1 MIVGVLQVTHQTDR
15 RIICVELVF
24 SFFFCNFWHFGTVKK
39 IQDKTG
45 IATIEEFANVFM
57 TSEARQFDIV
67 KQVEEFEN
75 TLSTIESHNHSMI
88 KEIELEKNK
97 LNLMK
102 EN

>member
-1 MIVGVLQVTHQTDR
+1 
-15 RIICVELVF
+15 
-24 SFFFCNFWHFGTVKK
+24 
-39 IQDKTG
+39 
-45 IATIEEFANVFM
+45 M

-97 LNLMK
+97 INLMK
-102 EN
+102 ENSLFTKIVWIKYYPRLQNASIYIH